1 MLESPEV
8 IEVLIVDDDSSFFSL
23 TRHHFSK
30 FQGRKF
36 NLSWKQDGKS
46 GLKEIEE
53 NKSLHIAL
61 IDYYL
66 PEMNGLEVT
75 KAIREKKID
84 LPIVFLTTN
93 RDFRLAIEVMKYG
106 VDDYIVKDEAIDLV
120 LPRTVVNVLERLV
133 LKQKIE
139 EQIKA
144 DLIARRR
151 TEAIKELVVT
161 VCHEFN
167 NPLAAMKISTDI
179 ISRQQIT
186 AKEKDLAK
194 SIDGNIKIIEKEIT
208 KLRDINFEKIDY
220 SKVQTG

>member
-1 MLESPEV
+1 MLDSPEV
-8 IEVLIVDDDSSFFSL
+8 IELLIIDDDSSFFSL
-23 TRHHFSK
+23 AEHHFRK

-36 NLSWKQDGKS
+36 NVHWKQDGVS
-46 GLKEIEE
+46 GMKELEE
-53 NKSLHIAL
+53 NKSLHLVL

-75 KAIREKKID
+75 RKIRERKID
-84 LPIVFLTTN
+84 IPIIFLTTN

-106 VDDYIVKDEAIDLV
+106 VDDYLVKDEAVDSI
-120 LPRTVVNVLERLV
+120 LPRTVVNVLERLL
-133 LKQKIE
+133 LKEKIE
-139 EQIKA
+139 EQIRA

-179 ISRQQIT
+179 ISRQQISER
-186 AKEKDLAK
+186 EKDLAK
-194 SIDGNIKIIEKEIT
+194 SIDANIRLIEKEIT
-208 KLRDINFEKIDY
+208 KLRDINFEKVDF
-220 SKVQTG
+220 SKV